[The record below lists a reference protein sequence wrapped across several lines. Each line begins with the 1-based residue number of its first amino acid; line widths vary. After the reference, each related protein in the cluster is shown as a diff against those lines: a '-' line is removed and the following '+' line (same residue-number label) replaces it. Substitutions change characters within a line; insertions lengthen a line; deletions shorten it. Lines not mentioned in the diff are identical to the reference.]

1 MFLKLVYKSE
11 SERQQKKKNLRTVN
25 IEIAHIEQKKKKSIA
40 RHFYMNL
47 VRSPKNVH
55 IAALMLYLVPV
66 MF

>member
-11 SERQQKKKNLRTVN
+11 SERQQKKKKLKNGKHRNSSHRT
-25 IEIAHIEQKKKKSIA
+25 EKKKSIA

-47 VRSPKNVH
+47 VRSPKNLH

>member
-11 SERQQKKKNLRTVN
+11 SERQQKKKKLKNGKHRT
-25 IEIAHIEQKKKKSIA
+25 EKKKSIA